1 VRISTID
8 STLNIVERM
17 KSLIAAM
24 LLWIGANTG
33 YDVDLP
39 HPVIKIVTQ
48 QELERIYSKGAGT
61 ENHLHGFYD
70 RKEDII
76 YLPDTW
82 KQYDPWSQGV
92 LLHELVHYVQD
103 QNQAKFQCT
112 NEMEKE
118 SWPLQKQYLL
128 EYHGYVW
135 DYDELWFAVISNCSY
150 H

>member
-1 VRISTID
+1 
-8 STLNIVERM
+8 
-17 KSLIAAM
+17 M

-118 SWPLQKQYLL
+118 LWPLQKQYLL

>member
-1 VRISTID
+1 
-8 STLNIVERM
+8 
-17 KSLIAAM
+17 M

-39 HPVIKIVTQ
+39 HPLIKTVTQ
-48 QELERIYSKGAGT
+48 QELERIYSNGAGT

-82 KQYDPWSQGV
+82 KQYDAWSQGV
-92 LLHELVHYVQD
+92 LLHELIHYVQD

-118 SWPLQKQYLL
+118 AWPLQKQYLL